1 MYISNAAPLEIQGIK
16 VSFVIVCQNSSF
28 RISNRMQFAMSHFHE
43 STYPPVTSNTLTP
56 LTYLTRNLF
65 NSQKVKRKTF

>member
-43 STYPPVTSNTLTP
+43 STYPPVTSLLIP